1 MSEEH
6 FALARR
12 LAQLAADI
20 EGLPGYSNLMHQ
32 DISTCAVKM
41 HDLAQT
47 FAGDRAGEIYDETDD
62 EKCPERIEE

>member
-1 MSEEH
+1 MSAER

-20 EGLPGYSNLMHQ
+20 EGLPGYTNRTHPDVSK
-32 DISTCAVKM
+32 CVVGM

-47 FAGDRAGEIYDETDD
+47 FAGERAGEIYDETD
-62 EKCPERIEE
+62 EG